1 MSIYSCNIKT
11 HDLGFDEL
19 LESIFLPP
27 PGVEAFSVQ
36 KVVKML
42 EEVVISWQEIRR
54 IWHMT
59 QNFVAQFF
67 QLLKFWFCDMQSSIV
82 VEKNWAHSVDQC
94 RLQALQ

>member
-36 KVVKML
+36 KVVEMP
-42 EEVVISWQEIRR
+42 EEVVVDWQEVRRMWQIR
-54 IWHMT
+54 
-59 QNFVAQFF
+59 QNFVA
-67 QLLKFWFCDMQSSIV
+67 
-82 VEKNWAHSVDQC
+82 
-94 RLQALQ
+94 